1 MKQTK
6 FWSLFFGLTCLVGGS
21 FVVAQETIPLQS
33 QTMTDTQTQEVYQP
47 DDTVSNFDVTTAYD
61 TMQNLQESVSG
72 IVQELYALDAQQR
85 SGDTISDK
93 YRSVRNEIVNVIQ
106 TINTT
111 TDNVGSM
118 LKKISVYKRMIQI
131 AYQDLQDSR
140 SGFTS
145 TKEYLATFANF
156 IYKLDNKL
164 YDGNSQTIDDVKLM
178 VNSDNIPRTLAND
191 AMVESMLSQF
201 NDLLG
206 SFTTNEQKQLDLIKK
221 LNQMKIEAQAWI
233 KDYTTQ
239 LEQLQQKKNY
249 LMQFIALYSK
259 DSTQRQLTI
268 NTLFDSTKSVYDK
281 IVELAKGVKKW
292 VYDVNFDMDKKMKEL
307 AALGDDTQSYPLAW
321 PLYPIENI
329 LTYFGDIQYETQ
341 YGVPHI
347 WIQIQATPGT
357 PVYSARDGV
366 VYFVADNDDIGIN
379 RVMIV
384 HTDGYISVYQYLNK
398 SIVKPG
404 DIVRRGQ
411 LIWYS
416 GGEPGTR
423 GAGFISKW
431 SNLTF
436 IILQDG
442 IALDPFDVLD
452 ASIVKDKSV
461 LPDGYQIKYLR
472 DKYARA
478 IDITNLQLMTG
489 ATLLQREM
497 QFLDTYGVGIY
508 KQVPFWNDAVQGT
521 NIDRDVVI
529 CIAFAESTL
538 GQYLSTAGNIGN
550 VGNNDRGDR
559 VPFTSAYV
567 GARAIPVTLNNAY
580 LGNYHTINQL
590 SRYGNKDGKIYASSP
605 INRQTN
611 VLKCLSQI
619 KWYYVPEDFP
629 FRTWPNPNLGT
640 WTDETVSFGDAV
652 LSPETAN

>member
-1 MKQTK
+1 MKL
-6 FWSLFFGLTCLVGGS
+6 WSTLLGLSCLLGGS
-21 FVVAQETIPLQS
+21 FVIAQETLPMES
-33 QTMTDTQTQEVYQP
+33 QTTTDTQVEDVYQP
-47 DDTVSNFDVTTAYD
+47 DESVSNFDVTTAYD
-61 TMQNLQESVSG
+61 TMQSLQASVSG
-72 IVQELYALDAQQR
+72 IVAELYALDAQQM

-93 YRSVRNEIVNVIQ
+93 YREVRNEIVSVIQ

-111 TDNVGSM
+111 TEDVSTM
-118 LKKISVYKRMIQI
+118 LNKIATYKKMIYI
-131 AYQDLQDSR
+131 AYQDLQSSR
-140 SGFTS
+140 SGFAD
-145 TKEYLATFANF
+145 TKEYLASFANF

-164 YDGNSQTIDDVKLM
+164 YDGETQTIDNVKLII
-178 VNSDNIPRTLAND
+178 NSDNIPRTLAND
-191 AMVESMLSQF
+191 AMVESMLIQF
-201 NDLLG
+201 NDLLS
-206 SFTTNEQKQLDLIKK
+206 SFTNNEEKQVALIKK
-221 LNQMKIEAQAWI
+221 LNQLKIKAQADI
-233 KDYTTQ
+233 KDYAIQ

-249 LMQFIALYSK
+249 LMQFISLYSK
-259 DSTQRQLTI
+259 DSSQRQLTI
-268 NTLFDSTKSVYDK
+268 NTLFDSTKSVYEK
-281 IVELAKGVKKW
+281 IVELAKWVKKW
-292 VYDVNFDMDKKMKEL
+292 VYTDSFDMEKKMSQL
-307 AALGDDTQSYPLAW
+307 AKIADDTQTYPIAW

-329 LTYFGDIQYETQ
+329 LTYFGDVAYQTQ

-347 WIQIQATPGT
+347 GIQIQAPQAT
-357 PVYSARDGV
+357 PVYSVRDGV

-398 SIVKPG
+398 SVVKPG
-404 DIVRRGQ
+404 DIVKRGQ

-436 IILQDG
+436 IILKDG
-442 IALDPFDVLD
+442 IALDPFDILD

-461 LPDGYQIKYLR
+461 LPNGYQIKYLR

-478 IDITNLQLMTG
+478 IDITNLKLMTW

-497 QFLDTYGVGIY
+497 QFLETYGVGIY
-508 KQVPFWNDAVQGT
+508 KQVPFWNDAVQWT

-538 GQYLSTAGNIGN
+538 GRYLSTAGNIGN

-559 VPFTSAYV
+559 IPFTSAYV
-567 GARAIPVTLNNAY
+567 GARAIPVTLNNVY
-580 LGNYHTINQL
+580 LGEYHTINQL

-605 INRQTN
+605 INWQTN

-629 FRTWPNPNLGT
+629 FRTGPNPNLGT
-640 WTDETVSFGDAV
+640 GTQETVQFGDA
-652 LSPETAN
+652 LTAEPSN

>member
-1 MKQTK
+1 M
-6 FWSLFFGLTCLVGGS
+6 
-21 FVVAQETIPLQS
+21 ES
-33 QTMTDTQTQEVYQP
+33 QTTTDTQVEDVYQP
-47 DDTVSNFDVTTAYD
+47 DESVSNFDVTTAYD
-61 TMQNLQESVSG
+61 TMQSLQASVSG
-72 IVQELYALDAQQR
+72 IVAELYALDAQQM

-93 YRSVRNEIVNVIQ
+93 YREVRNEIVSVIQ

-111 TDNVGSM
+111 TEDVSTM
-118 LKKISVYKRMIQI
+118 LNKIATYKKMIYI
-131 AYQDLQDSR
+131 AYQDLQSSR
-140 SGFTS
+140 SGFAD
-145 TKEYLATFANF
+145 TKEYLASFANF

-164 YDGNSQTIDDVKLM
+164 YDGETQTIDNVKLII
-178 VNSDNIPRTLAND
+178 NSDNIPRTLAND
-191 AMVESMLSQF
+191 AMVESMLIQF
-201 NDLLG
+201 NDLLS
-206 SFTTNEQKQLDLIKK
+206 SFTNNEEKQVALIKK
-221 LNQMKIEAQAWI
+221 LNQLKIKAQADI
-233 KDYTTQ
+233 KDYAIQ

-249 LMQFIALYSK
+249 LMQFISLYSK
-259 DSTQRQLTI
+259 DSSQRQLTI
-268 NTLFDSTKSVYDK
+268 NTLFDSTKSVYEK
-281 IVELAKGVKKW
+281 IVELAKWVKKW
-292 VYDVNFDMDKKMKEL
+292 VYTDSFDMEKKMSQL
-307 AALGDDTQSYPLAW
+307 AKIADDTQTYPIAW

-329 LTYFGDIQYETQ
+329 LTYFGDVAYQTQ

-347 WIQIQATPGT
+347 GIQIQAPQAT
-357 PVYSARDGV
+357 PVYSVRDGV

-398 SIVKPG
+398 SVVKPG
-404 DIVRRGQ
+404 DIVKRGQ

-436 IILQDG
+436 IILKDG
-442 IALDPFDVLD
+442 IALDPFDILD

-461 LPDGYQIKYLR
+461 LPNGYQIKYLR

-478 IDITNLQLMTG
+478 IDITNLKLMTW

-497 QFLDTYGVGIY
+497 QFLETYGVGIY
-508 KQVPFWNDAVQGT
+508 KQVPFWNDAVQWT

-538 GQYLSTAGNIGN
+538 GRYLSTAGNIGN

-559 VPFTSAYV
+559 IPFTSAYV
-567 GARAIPVTLNNAY
+567 GARAIPVTLNNVY
-580 LGNYHTINQL
+580 LGEYHTINQL

-605 INRQTN
+605 INWQTN

-629 FRTWPNPNLGT
+629 FRTGPNPNLGT
-640 WTDETVSFGDAV
+640 GTQETVQFGDA
-652 LSPETAN
+652 LTAEPSN